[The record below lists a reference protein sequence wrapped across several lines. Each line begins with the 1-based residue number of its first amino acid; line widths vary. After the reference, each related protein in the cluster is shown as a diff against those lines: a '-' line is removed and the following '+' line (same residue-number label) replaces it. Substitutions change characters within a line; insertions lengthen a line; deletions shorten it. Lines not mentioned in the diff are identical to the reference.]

1 MKISIYMI
9 MLLFSCYS
17 FAETSL
23 WRVAKNGHQ
32 LFLGGTV
39 HLLAEED
46 LPFPVEFDQAYS
58 EADKVIFETDIAA
71 LSDPQIQMQ
80 LMSQLSYQDGRLL
93 NQIISPEL
101 YEALNTYL
109 KQRELMPNLF
119 ISMKPAG
126 VMLTMLAVEFKR
138 LGISQAGADSFY
150 FQQAIADGKTVGELE
165 AIDAHIGSIV
175 NMGQGNEESF
185 LRQTLADMKETEVMM
200 KGIVQHWKSGDVQG
214 LEADVIDDMRL
225 NYPRMYQ
232 SLLVERNEQWLPQIK
247 QMLENDEVEFVL
259 VGVGHLIGVDG
270 LLKSL
275 ADQGYSIEQQ

>member
-1 MKISIYMI
+1 MKIFIYMI

-17 FAETSL
+17 LAETSL

-46 LPFPVEFDQAYS
+46 LPFPVEFDHAYS
-58 EADKVIFETDIAA
+58 GADKVIFETDIAA

-165 AIDAHIGSIV
+165 AIDAHIRSIV

-200 KGIVQHWKSGDVQG
+200 KGIVQHWKSGDVQR

-232 SLLVERNEQWLPQIK
+232 SLLVERNKQWLPQIK

-259 VGVGHLIGVDG
+259 VGVGHLIGSDG

>member
-1 MKISIYMI
+1 MI

>member
-1 MKISIYMI
+1 MI

-150 FQQAIADGKTVGELE
+150 FQQATADGKTVGELE

-214 LEADVIDDMRL
+214 IEADVIDDMRL

>member
-58 EADKVIFETDIAA
+58 EADTVIFETDIAA

-165 AIDAHIGSIV
+165 AIDAHIRSIV

-200 KGIVQHWKSGDVQG
+200 KGIVQHWKSGDVQR

-232 SLLVERNEQWLPQIK
+232 SLLVERNKQWLPQIK

-259 VGVGHLIGVDG
+259 VGVGHLIGSDG